1 MYLKPH
7 TARNGTVIHVI
18 QGEFRVSRK
27 PGEVMST
34 ILGSCVATCM
44 WDPAAKVGGMNH
56 FLLAEGENL
65 GEMGYRYGLQAM
77 ELLVNGLI
85 KIGADKR
92 HLQAKLF
99 GGARMQRAFGRIGEA
114 NAEFARQFLASE
126 NIRCV
131 AESLGGTQARR
142 IRFVP
147 TTGQARQLVLEGE
160 VPQKP
165 ARAGGGGDVT
175 LF

>member
-1 MYLKPH
+1 MYLEPRA
-7 TARNGTVIHVI
+7 ARNETVIHVI
-18 QGEFRVSRK
+18 QGEFRVSK
-27 PGEVMST
+27 QPDEVMST
-34 ILGSCVATCM
+34 VLGSCVATCM
-44 WDPAAKVGGMNH
+44 WDPSARVGGMNH
-56 FLLAEGENL
+56 FLLAEGENA
-65 GEMGYRYGLQAM
+65 GGMGYRYGMQAM

-85 KIGADKR
+85 KIGADKKR
-92 HLQAKLF
+92 LQAKLF
-99 GGARMQRAFGRIGEA
+99 GGARMERAFGRIGEA

-131 AESLGGTQARR
+131 AESMGGTNARR

-147 TTGQARQLVLEGE
+147 TTGQARQLLLEGNVE
-160 VPQKP
+160 QTP